1 MAEKTIMLC
10 CSAGMST
17 SILVKKMQEAAQKDG
32 IDMEIFACPA
42 AEARDNLEQKQID
55 CVLLGPQ
62 VRYMLAD
69 FQKMTAEKNVPVD
82 VIDMAAYG
90 MMDGEKVLQQ
100 AKKVIGG

>member
-1 MAEKTIMLC
+1 MAEKTVMLC

-17 SILVKKMQEAAQKDG
+17 SMLVKKMQEAAKKDG
-32 IDMEIFACPA
+32 LDYEIFACPA
-42 AEARDNLEQKQID
+42 AEADTNLENKNIS

-69 FQKMTAEKNVPVD
+69 FEKKVEGTDIPVE

-90 MMDGEKVLQQ
+90 MMDGEKVVQQ
-100 AKKVIGG
+100 VKKLVG